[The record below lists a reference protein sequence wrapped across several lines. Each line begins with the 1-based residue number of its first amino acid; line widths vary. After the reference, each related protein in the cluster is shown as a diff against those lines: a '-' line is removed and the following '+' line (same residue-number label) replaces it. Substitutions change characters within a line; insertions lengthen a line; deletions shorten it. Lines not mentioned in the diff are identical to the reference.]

1 MKLFMIF
8 YANAENGKTHGVFF
22 DSQPVTS
29 FLEQIRMRRKRVVRL
44 SVTNFGERGASA
56 VLCIAVEMWSVG
68 MRSMGS
74 PVRTAREQKKD
85 SAEPL
90 P

>member
-29 FLEQIRMRRKRVVRL
+29 FLEQIRMRVVRL

-85 SAEPL
+85 SAEP
-90 P
+90 PP